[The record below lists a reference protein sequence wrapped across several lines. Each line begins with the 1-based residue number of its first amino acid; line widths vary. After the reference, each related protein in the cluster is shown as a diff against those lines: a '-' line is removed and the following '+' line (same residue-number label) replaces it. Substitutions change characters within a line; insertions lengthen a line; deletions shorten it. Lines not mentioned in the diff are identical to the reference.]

1 MAVLFI
7 THKYPPSTGGMEKQS
22 FELINGCRKHLDV
35 HTIVFD
41 GSESIVMFFVKL
53 KSRVYHMMKLHP
65 DIDIIHLNDGLMAT
79 IFFLLKI
86 QIEGIKIVVT
96 FHGLDVVF
104 PLKLYQ
110 KYLLPK
116 LQRYHTFICVSDATK
131 QACRERGFDE
141 NKLFV
146 VDNGVEN
153 VLVLTSDN
161 PELSMLRKYGINDD
175 SIIILA
181 IGRPVKRKG
190 FSWFAKDVMPLL
202 NDKFKFVHIGDV
214 KVSESFWFHL
224 LPKKIQELASLFSGK
239 ATDAKALKDVSETN
253 INVILCGKVSEEDKV
268 TIIKN
273 ASMMV
278 MPNIKVKGDMEGF
291 GLVALEGSI
300 LGKTVLA
307 ANMEGITNAIHDGKN
322 GYLLESEKPEIW
334 ANKIKEIGKNKVLFD
349 TQVRDYTLQH
359 FSWEKMC
366 LEYVQ
371 VFRQI
376 RSV

>member
-41 GSESIVMFFVKL
+41 GSEPIYVFFAKL
-53 KSRVYHMMKLHP
+53 KSRVSQIIKLHP
-65 DIDIIHLNDGLMAT
+65 DIDVIHLNDGLMAA
-79 IFFLLKI
+79 IFHLLKI
-86 QIEGIKIVVT
+86 RVAGVKIVVT

-104 PLKLYQ
+104 PLRLYQ

-116 LQRYHTFICVSDATK
+116 LQRFDAFICVSDATK
-131 QACRERGFDE
+131 QSCAERGFDE
-141 NKLFV
+141 KKLFV
-146 VDNGVEN
+146 VDNGVED
-153 VLVLTSDN
+153 VLIHSAINADI
-161 PELSMLRKYGINDD
+161 SMAKKYGIKDD

-190 FSWFAKDVMPLL
+190 FSWFAQNVMPLL
-202 NDKFKFVHIGDV
+202 DDRFKFVHIGDV
-214 KVSESFWFHL
+214 KVSESFLFNL
-224 LPKKIQELASLFSGK
+224 LPKKMQELVSLFLGK
-239 ATDAKALKDVSETN
+239 ATDAKALRDVSATN
-253 INVILCGKVSEEDKV
+253 KNVILCGKVSEEDKV
-268 TIIKN
+268 TIISN

-278 MPNIKVKGDMEGF
+278 MPNIKVNGDMEGF

-300 LGKTVLA
+300 MGKTVLA

-322 GYLLESEKPEIW
+322 GFLLESGKPKIW
-334 ANKIKEIGKNKVLFD
+334 ANKIEELSRNKVLYD
-349 TQVRDYTLQH
+349 NQVREYTLQH

-366 LEYVQ
+366 LGYVQ
-371 VFRQI
+371 IFKGLSQ
-376 RSV
+376 S

>member
-1 MAVLFI
+1 LAVLFI

-22 FELINGCRKHLDV
+22 FELINGCRKYLDV

-41 GSESIVMFFVKL
+41 GSEPIFLFFVKL
-53 KSRVYHMMKLHP
+53 KSRVYKMIKLHP
-65 DIDIIHLNDGLMAT
+65 DIDIIHLNDGLMAA
-79 IFFLLKI
+79 IFHLLKI
-86 QIEGIKIVVT
+86 QYEDIKIVVT

-104 PLKLYQ
+104 PLSLYQ

-116 LQRYHTFICVSDATK
+116 LQRFVAFICVSDATK
-131 QACRERGFDE
+131 QACIERGFDR

-146 VDNGVEN
+146 VDNGVEDILKLN
-153 VLVLTSDN
+153 INNTNTSFL
-161 PELSMLRKYGINDD
+161 EKYGIKDD
-175 SIIILA
+175 SVIILA

-190 FSWFAKDVMPLL
+190 FSWFAQNVMHLL
-202 NDKFKFVHIGDV
+202 DDRFKFVHIGDV
-214 KVSESFWFHL
+214 KVSESFWFNL
-224 LPKKIQELASLFSGK
+224 LSIKLQELFSLFLGK

-253 INVILCGKVSEEDKV
+253 QNVILCGKVSEKDKV
-268 TIIKN
+268 AIISN

-278 MPNIKVKGDMEGF
+278 MPNIKVDGDMEGF

-334 ANKIKEIGKNKVLFD
+334 ANKIKEIGKNKVPFD

>member
-22 FELINGCRKHLDV
+22 YELINGCRKHIDV
-35 HTIVFD
+35 YSIVFD
-41 GSESIVMFFVKL
+41 GSEPIYVFFAKL
-53 KSRVYHMMKLHP
+53 KSRVYQMIKLHP
-65 DIDIIHLNDGLMAT
+65 DIDIIHLNDGLMAA
-79 IFFLLKI
+79 IFHLLKI
-86 QIEGIKIVVT
+86 HVEGIKIAVT

-104 PLKLYQ
+104 PLGLYQ

-116 LQRYHTFICVSDATK
+116 LRRFDTFICVSDATK
-131 QACRERGFDE
+131 QACVDRGFEE

-146 VDNGVEN
+146 VDNGVED
-153 VLVLTSDN
+153 VLNKNTNNTDFSVLN
-161 PELSMLRKYGINDD
+161 KYGINDD

-190 FSWFAKDVMPLL
+190 FSWFAQNVMPLL
-202 NDKFKFVHIGDV
+202 DDRFKFLHIGDV
-214 KVSESFWFHL
+214 KVSDSFWFNL
-224 LPKKIQELASLFSGK
+224 LPKKTQELVSLFLGK
-239 ATDAKALKDVSETN
+239 ATDAKALRDESETN
-253 INVILCGKVSEEDKV
+253 KNVILCGKVSEEDKV
-268 TIIKN
+268 AIISN

-300 LGKTVLA
+300 IGKTVLA

-322 GYLLESEKPEIW
+322 GFLLESEKPEIW
-334 ANKIKEIGKNKVLFD
+334 ANKIKELSRNRVLFD
-349 TQVRDYTLQH
+349 SQVRDYTLQH

-366 LEYVQ
+366 LCYVQ
-371 VFRQI
+371 VFEHLK
-376 RSV
+376 